1 MSFDRST
8 FLALGV
14 VLLVG
19 LLAMALWS
27 VSLLADGNALA
38 DSATATPTKTPGAP
52 LNPED
57 APAIDLSRGAL
68 PTLTPTLGPATPA
81 PRQTP
86 ASAPDPGQSP
96 IAGLAA
102 IARGYGLNP
111 AGDYMIVDQDAQ
123 EMLVVA
129 DGELVR
135 RLAVTTGDPDQG
147 WDTPAWFG
155 VVGDYWGTFQGAGG
169 VMADEGWWLFRR
181 GGNFLIHGL
190 PYTLDASGEKQYVGR
205 DDLGAAPASHGCI
218 RLDPEDARWFSAW
231 RPQGKPIIIL
241 PLSR

>member
-38 DSATATPTKTPGAP
+38 DSATATPTKTPGVAVGADNAP
-52 LNPED
+52 RL
-57 APAIDLSRGAL
+57 DLSRGIL
-68 PTLTPTLGPATPA
+68 PTLTPTPDVLMPA
-81 PRQTP
+81 PT
-86 ASAPDPGQSP
+86 ATST
-96 IAGLAA
+96 LAA
-102 IARGYGLNP
+102 PPTIDAGERVASIAREYGLNP
-111 AGDYMIVDQDAQ
+111 GGDYIIVEQDAQ